1 MKESLVRR
9 FIWFMFIS
17 VFSEEW
23 RQTETN
29 KQLNNS
35 TNINGKNTVYIGGFL
50 LHKSAIETMFI
61 LGNRPRSW
69 HSSLWPSGP
78 PARPSSFIPMRIL
91 PTHVDPITRL
101 LISPGMTKPVPMA
114 ARGSP
119 GAASR
124 NLDSL
129 WIVPGMSLSHIPP
142 TPTWSS
148 MDGAGRRISDISV
161 IW

>member
-1 MKESLVRR
+1 MNGVNQDGLTCLVSYHFFIVSMKESLVRR

-29 KQLNNS
+29 KQLNNL
-35 TNINGKNTVYIGGFL
+35 TNINGKSTVYIGGFL

-78 PARPSSFIPMRIL
+78 PVQP
-91 PTHVDPITRL
+91 
-101 LISPGMTKPVPMA
+101 
-114 ARGSP
+114 
-119 GAASR
+119 
-124 NLDSL
+124 
-129 WIVPGMSLSHIPP
+129 
-142 TPTWSS
+142 
-148 MDGAGRRISDISV
+148 
-161 IW
+161 